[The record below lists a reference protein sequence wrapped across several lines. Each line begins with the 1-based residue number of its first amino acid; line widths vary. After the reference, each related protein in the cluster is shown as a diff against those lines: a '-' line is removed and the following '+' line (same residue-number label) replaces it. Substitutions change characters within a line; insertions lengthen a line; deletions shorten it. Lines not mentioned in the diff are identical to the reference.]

1 MLLHFW
7 FQNFD
12 EISTIKKTPLNSI
25 NMISNLA
32 IQNLFQSLSN
42 FRVFETI
49 MWQDDNRQG
58 KKNMGKKDILLNH
71 EFL

>member
-1 MLLHFW
+1 MISI
-7 FQNFD
+7 FD

-32 IQNLFQSLSN
+32 MQNLFQLLSN
-42 FRVFETI
+42 FCVFETI
-49 MWQDDNRQG
+49 RWQDDNRQA
-58 KKNMGKKDILLNH
+58 KKIMGKKDILLNH

>member
-7 FQNFD
+7 FQIFD

-42 FRVFETI
+42 FCVFETI

-58 KKNMGKKDILLNH
+58 KKNMGKKDILLDH